1 MRVKVIFDTMSKW
14 TAIVDN
20 EVNGERRHTNSSY
33 KQRTSNTS
41 KAVKDPS
48 TGLAMKQEV
57 QLPVATLS
65 GSVFREQICL
75 V

>member
-1 MRVKVIFDTMSKW
+1 MSKW

-33 KQRTSNTS
+33 KQRKSNTS